1 MATKT
6 PVPPCIIHVTIELE
20 PEFLQEVLTTAVQ
33 GSITYWAESKL
44 YGDDLYEL
52 TSAMDPADF
61 EPCAL
66 SVGSIAMGIRRALE
80 RNNCAKHIWTQ
91 ISNAVHY
98 QDAGYIDADCADVIV
113 QLALFKEIVYG

>member
-1 MATKT
+1 MTTATAR
-6 PVPPCIIHVTIELE
+6 IIHVAIELE

-44 YGDDLYEL
+44 YGTEVYEL

-61 EPCAL
+61 EPCAF

-113 QLALFKEIVYG
+113 QLAVFEEIVYG